1 MLTHEQIA
9 KVVTKGTT
17 TRPDKVKILWADE
30 RFVLVKKPGGNIY
43 NRVER
48 TYVKPWID
56 LYLIDELVEAI
67 SENYCPNGKKL
78 HLDEMRITD
87 KKLPEILA
95 KAEEVYLQLIEPEEE
110 PEEEDAEEEEEK
122 AVLDWDMNKLEELY
136 CLADIPHNCG
146 EQFINVKLTLS
157 KKLSWGEIFFGF
169 NWKMEMGTIEFH
181 SLDEAINSIKKL
193 IEQYKPS
200 PQRK

>member
-1 MLTHEQIA
+1 MLTHDEIA
-9 KVVTKGTT
+9 KIVTKGTT
-17 TRPDKVKILWADE
+17 TLPNKVKVLWVDE
-30 RFVLVKKPGGNIY
+30 RFALVKKSGGNIY
-43 NRVER
+43 NRVGR

-67 SENYCPNGKKL
+67 SENYRPNGKKL
-78 HLDEMRITD
+78 HLDEIRITD

-110 PEEEDAEEEEEK
+110 EEEEEEK
-122 AVLDWDMNKLEELY
+122 ETVLDWDMDKLEELY
-136 CLADIPHNCG
+136 RLTDIPSNCG
-146 EQFINVKLTLS
+146 EQFIDVKLTLS
-157 KKLSWGEIFFGF
+157 KKLSYGEISFGF
-169 NWKMEMGTIEFH
+169 DWKMYMGTIEF
-181 SLDEAINSIKKL
+181 SNLDEAIKSVKKL